1 MLSVCDAAYLFTT
14 FIFSRF
20 YTSFCLLSLFVF
32 LKQKSIRVK
41 VITLF
46 LILNVTLPP
55 RIANRVGEDSYCRG
69 GIVHSRDVCS
79 RALFVRRP
87 RPKGLWRFRASTSNS
102 RSGRT
107 WPQTYTPIRHIYH
120 TYAQQDIRVYEDDHF
135 EPRQRQYSNP
145 KAL

>member
-1 MLSVCDAAYLFTT
+1 MLGVCDARIYLQPL
-14 FIFSRF
+14 FSRF

-32 LKQKSIRVK
+32 IKQKSGRVK

-79 RALFVRRP
+79 CALLERP
-87 RPKGLWRFRASTSNS
+87 KSPKGLWRFRVSTSNS
-102 RSGRT
+102 RSGRA
-107 WPQTYTPIRHIYH
+107 WPPTDKLICYIYH
-120 TYAQQDIRVYEDDHF
+120 TYAQQDI
-135 EPRQRQYSNP
+135 
-145 KAL
+145 